1 MNRQRQVALI
11 CTILL
16 LTVLY
21 IVPRYG
27 YECLAIILLILAI
40 CGITGV
46 VYNFYLLKRKIRFCT
61 SVTCDKNTLMYKR
74 KTYLALAKLR
84 ANCVR
89 YLLFCIFGIFGGFLM
104 CVVADYE
111 KANGNWYKVAFLKE
125 VGIACVVVYGAC
137 SVYLCVLYCKRRNK
151 SNSSA
156 KSDTA
161 I

>member
-1 MNRQRQVALI
+1 MNRKRQVALI

-16 LTVLY
+16 FTVLY
-21 IVPRYG
+21 ITPRFG
-27 YECLAIILLILAI
+27 YESLTIIFLVLAI
-40 CGITGV
+40 CGVAGV
-46 VYNFYLLKRKIRFCT
+46 SYSFYLLRRKIRFFT
-61 SVTCDKNTLMYKR
+61 SATCDKKTLMYKR

-125 VGIACVVVYGAC
+125 VGIACVAIYGAC
-137 SVYLCVLYCKRRNK
+137 SVYLCVLYCKRRSK
-151 SNSSA
+151 SNCRVA
-156 KSDTA
+156 KS
-161 I
+161 